1 MPRTRYNDLTGQ
13 KFGRLMVKKRISKPG
28 GPVKWLC
35 LCDCG
40 TESVVISANL
50 VNKTTKSCGC
60 IRSERSSLLR
70 KKHGMTNSPTYK
82 VWAGMRTRTSN
93 PKSTNYDSYG
103 GRGIKCCE
111 RWSSFEKFFEDMG
124 ERPHGMTLDRIDVNG
139 NYEPS
144 NCRWASKDEQA
155 KNKRQ
160 CKLINKDA
168 LLNFL
173 KTQTYLTEGQQT
185 MIANNFFKNNHK

>member
-13 KFGRLMVKKRISKPG
+13 KFGRLLVKKRTSSPG

-40 TESVVISANL
+40 KESVVMGSNL
-50 VNKTTKSCGC
+50 KNGTTNSCGC
-60 IRSERSSLLR
+60 IRSLSSSIRL
-70 KKHGMTNSPTYK
+70 KQHGMTSTPTYK
-82 VWAGMRTRTSN
+82 VWSGIRTRTGN
-93 PKSTNYDSYG
+93 PRSTNYELYG

-111 RWSSFEKFFEDMG
+111 RWESFKTFLEDMG
-124 ERPHGMTLDRIDVNG
+124 ERPPGMTIDRIDVNG
-139 NYEPS
+139 DYEPS
-144 NCRWASKDEQA
+144 NCRWATKEEQA
-155 KNKRQ
+155 KNKRK

-173 KTQTYLTEGQQT
+173 KTQNYLTEEQKT
-185 MIANNFFKNNHK
+185 MIANNLFDNHK